1 MNDRDIQFTYPR
13 VCLYTAGIKNTQ
25 MEKFRSLSGSLT
37 AVTDVWA
44 SGNLI
49 GDIDRWI
56 HFYVE
61 AITNILQRSIGDWG
75 DGIFFP
81 GVYDVQFQ
89 PPKVGGLGFVQAARI
104 SFNLNV
110 SRN

>member
-13 VCLYTAGIKNTQ
+13 VCLYTSGVKNTQ

-37 AVTDVWA
+37 AVADVWA
-44 SGNLI
+44 SGNLV
-49 GDIDRWI
+49 GDTDQWI

-61 AITNILQRSIGDWG
+61 AITNILRKSVGDWG

-89 PPKVGGLGFVQAARI
+89 PPKVGGLGFAQIARI